1 MVVNSPDFNK
11 ICIVTELEAHRS
23 TLKPEAR
30 NCIMASGKA
39 IRVFCPIRIFSD
51 G

>member
-30 NCIMASGKA
+30 NCIMASGLERQLEYFA
-39 IRVFCPIRIFSD
+39 P
-51 G
+51 